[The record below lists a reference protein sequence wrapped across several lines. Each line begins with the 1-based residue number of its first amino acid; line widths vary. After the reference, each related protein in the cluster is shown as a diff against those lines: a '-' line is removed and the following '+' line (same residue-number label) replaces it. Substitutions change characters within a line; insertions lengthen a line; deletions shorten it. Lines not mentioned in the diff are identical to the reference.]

1 MVSTARHAGMKES
14 EGGGAGGSSTSL
26 NSARL
31 SLIPPFL
38 AAIRGL
44 ISACLLSGG
53 VIRKRFLT
61 ARPFAEEE
69 PRRHDETG
77 KMRTQAV
84 THQLSYNSV
93 WRVRGHRDAAAA
105 TTLNTETVA
114 METCQC

>member
-1 MVSTARHAGMKES
+1 MASTARHAGMRES
-14 EGGGAGGSSTSL
+14 EGAGGSSTSL

-44 ISACLLSGG
+44 MSACLSSGG
-53 VIRKRFLT
+53 VIRRRFLT

-77 KMRTQAV
+77 KMRTRGGTDLNLTPAQLQA
-84 THQLSYNSV
+84 SV
-93 WRVRGHRDAAAA
+93 EGQRSQ
-105 TTLNTETVA
+105 TLVL
-114 METCQC
+114 